1 MNKVVRE
8 HYPVAN
14 LPEDLQREFE
24 GAKTVRIVAEEAEGT
39 EVAGDFWSLPLDQIK
54 PRSPEQFKLDLRRI
68 RNSGLPSVSPE
79 EAVKRIRELRDEWDD
94 E

>member
-14 LPEDLQREFE
+14 LPEELQREFAGFDTVKIVTE
-24 GAKTVRIVAEEAEGT
+24 DDGNLTGVAAVEAMQRRYEQNLRELDAKAPFDLGAHRGTTTIDEAVA
-39 EVAGDFWSLPLDQIK
+39 
-54 PRSPEQFKLDLRRI
+54 RI
-68 RNSGLPSVSPE
+68 R
-79 EAVKRIRELRDEWDD
+79 ALRDEWDD